1 MKRKGTTPAREW
13 TPFKRATSATHRVTG
28 DSVPIEDGWE
38 LWFNN
43 QYTVHLRRSVDQGGR
58 LPDLVHL
65 SIKRKDR
72 KTARDWRHLQRI
84 KNELVG
90 PECEGVEVYPAESRL
105 VDTSNQYHLWVFA
118 DPEFRIPWGF
128 GERLVMTPEDVA
140 ASPIDSGAVQRPFE
154 ESV

>member
-1 MKRKGTTPAREW
+1 MSSRRGRTPPREW
-13 TPFKRATSATHRVTG
+13 TPFQRATSATHRLTG
-28 DSVPIEDGWE
+28 EPVPIEEGWE

-43 QYTVHLRRSVDQGGR
+43 QYTVHLRRSENLSTG
-58 LPDLVHL
+58 PDMVHL

-118 DPEFRIPWGF
+118 DPTFRLPWGF
-128 GERLVMTPEDVA
+128 GERLVMTPEEVA
-140 ASPIDSGAVQRPFE
+140 ASPIESGAVQRPFE
-154 ESV
+154 DSA